1 MNEGPARPPPEQ
13 VFRKRA
19 PMTALSSDG
28 SELEDVAT
36 GAGVARGRPAVEHA
50 KPDPVVADPAISERY
65 RVIET
70 LAPGPQD
77 ALYLAQRLDTGAL
90 VELRVLS
97 AELGADRVLVP
108 AFRQQATVVARLFS
122 HCPGIATVYECERA
136 ASGALVLT
144 MEHPAGPTLRE
155 VMRREGTLGRA
166 RALRLA
172 IQIAEELERAHNL
185 GLVHGGLRPENVV
198 LVGPEERV
206 VLTHFGFDWLIRSR
220 SAGAQ
225 GGIGVAPEGSVYQA
239 PEQALGQASRRSD
252 VYAFG
257 AILYEMLAGTPPST
271 GMAFRRVK
279 REPLTKRR
287 ADVTPSLERIIMR
300 SLEVEPA
307 RRLADISAMCND
319 LSVEVSPDAPDVERA
334 RSGRYADDV
343 RRSGRTAAAPHALR
357 RTGEILKGLG
367 LRLSERKTKLV
378 TLARAVYLLGYRLVH
393 RKGQGHLDVR
403 ISPKAPELVRQEVP
417 QTRRTAGKSP
427 WAVVFRLDRYV
438 RGLKVLNRGAVVG
451 PRAGGRTRRFVV
463 LGGLAVIGALAI
475 WFADARMTSDTS
487 TVSDPLA
494 RSAPTAVAPPSA
506 TAPVAVTAP
515 APADAPGPG
524 APGLTNAPT
533 PDTPA
538 ASAAAGNPPESLPAP
553 EAPST
558 SSPERSAADLR
569 DSRKPQAGASSPP
582 AAVTPPKPAEPKTA
596 ARSRDG
602 AKPVQPPPRAEDAT
616 AAQRPRPAASAR
628 PEPSR
633 EAREAAQDPGAIIDW
648 LLNEGTGQQR

>member
-1 MNEGPARPPPEQ
+1 
-13 VFRKRA
+13 
-19 PMTALSSDG
+19 MTALPSDG

-36 GAGVARGRPAVEHA
+36 GAGVARGRPAVDHG

-70 LAPGPQD
+70 LAPGPLD

-97 AELGADRVLVP
+97 AKLGADRVLVP
-108 AFRQQATVVARLFS
+108 AFRQLATVVARVFS
-122 HCPGIATVYECERA
+122 DCPGIATVYECERA

-144 MEHPAGPTLRE
+144 MEHPEGPTLRE
-155 VMRREGTLGRA
+155 VIRREGTLGRE

-172 IQIAEELERAHNL
+172 IQIATELERAHNL
-185 GLVHGGLRPENVV
+185 GLMHGGLRPENVV

-220 SAGAQ
+220 SAGAR
-225 GGIGVAPEGSVYQA
+225 GGMGAAPEGSVYQA

-257 AILYEMLAGTPPST
+257 AILYEMLAGMPPST
-271 GMAFRRVK
+271 GMAFRRVN

-287 ADVTPSLERIIMR
+287 ADVTPRLEQIIMR
-300 SLEVEPA
+300 SLQVEPD
-307 RRLADISAMCND
+307 RRPDDISAICND
-319 LSVEVSPDAPDVERA
+319 LSVEVSSDAPDIERV
-334 RSGRYADDV
+334 SFVRYADDV
-343 RRSGRTAAAPHALR
+343 RRTGRTAAAARHALR

-378 TLARAVYLLGYRLVH
+378 TLARGVYFLGYRLVR
-393 RKGQGHLDVR
+393 RKGHLNVR
-403 ISPKAPELVRQEVP
+403 ISPKAPERFREEVQDP
-417 QTRRTAGKSP
+417 RPTAGKSLL
-427 WAVVFRLDRYV
+427 AVVFRLDRYPRRV
-438 RGLKVLNRGAVVG
+438 KVPNRGAVVG
-451 PRAGGRTRRFVV
+451 PRAGGRTKRFVG
-463 LGGLAVIGALAI
+463 LGGLAVMGALAI
-475 WFADARMTSDTS
+475 WFAYARVTFDTS
-487 TVSDPLA
+487 TVSQPLP
-494 RSAPTAVAPPSA
+494 RSAPTAAAPPSP

-515 APADAPGPG
+515 APADAPGPGG

-538 ASAAAGNPPESLPAP
+538 ASAAAGGPPESPPAP
-553 EAPST
+553 EARST

-569 DSRKPQAGASSPP
+569 DAQKPQAGTPSPP

-596 ARSRDG
+596 ARSRDR
-602 AKPVQPPPRAEDAT
+602 AEPVQPPSRAEDVA
-616 AAQRPRPAASAR
+616 AAQRPRPAASPR

-633 EAREAAQDPGAIIDW
+633 EAREAGQDPGAIIDW
-648 LLNEGTGQQR
+648 LLSEGTGQRR